1 MSVRPP
7 PIQDVLRYLFVAA
20 MSFVTLGVM
29 ATNVWLA
36 ISGVICLIVAI
47 ILVSR

>member
-7 PIQDVLRYLFVAA
+7 PIQDIIRYLFVAT

-29 ATNVWLA
+29 ATNVWLVV
-36 ISGVICLIVAI
+36 SGVICLIVAI
-47 ILVSR
+47 TLVVR